1 MIKFNKHDVTNTVL
15 CNDNDV
21 PNSEAFSSQQLRMIS
36 NSLNFDYVTVTLAS
50 KALLLL
56 TVSFF

>member
-1 MIKFNKHDVTNTVL
+1 MMLEKLYYVT
-15 CNDNDV
+15 DNDV
-21 PNSEAFSSQQLRMIS
+21 PNSEAFSSQQLPVIS
-36 NSLNFDYVTVTLAS
+36 NSLNFDYVAVTLAS